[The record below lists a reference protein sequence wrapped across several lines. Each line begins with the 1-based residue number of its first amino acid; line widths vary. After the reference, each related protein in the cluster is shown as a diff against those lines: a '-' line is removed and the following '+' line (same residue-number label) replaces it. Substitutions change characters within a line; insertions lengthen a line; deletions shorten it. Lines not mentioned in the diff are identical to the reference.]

1 MIRLNYEIDELDLS
15 VRVYNVLARAGIKT
29 IYQLE
34 GFDDEGLKG
43 IYGLSGKGISEI
55 KEKLSEYRRKETAEE
70 RHNRSE
76 YMKGYLDAV
85 ADTCNIIKNI
95 YVDERGMYDTGWN
108 DALDRVKEK
117 INLLNVGG

>member
-34 GFDDEGLKG
+34 CFDDEGLKG

-55 KEKLSEYRRKETAEE
+55 KEKLSEYRNKESAEE

-85 ADTCNIIKNI
+85 ADIGNIIKNI
-95 YVDERGMYDTGWN
+95 HVDARGIYDLGWN
-108 DALDRVKEK
+108 DALDRVREK
-117 INLLNVGG
+117 IGLQKVLK